1 MEAIANY
8 SFAQMRI
15 FLKYAHQEAIER
27 KANNLEELNLAVG
40 SAIGLALGGGD
51 RASFQQMIDKLR
63 E

>member
-1 MEAIANY
+1 
-8 SFAQMRI
+8 MRI
-15 FLKYAHQEAIER
+15 FLKYAHQEAIAR

-40 SAIGLALGGGD
+40 SAIAQQFGGD